1 MTQAHATKQDM
12 LDKVRKLLTKAE
24 NVAGTPEADVL
35 NAKAFQLIAKY
46 GIDETA
52 ARERSGEGPAPIG
65 IARFTISGQYQ
76 REQSFLLHI
85 LSRALHCKPLMLD
98 GNDSHVVYGTAGHI
112 ERLRVLFATL
122 MPQMLAGASR
132 VRPHY
137 GARTGV
143 KAYRMSWMRG
153 FYAEVGSRMTDAEGT
168 AAAESEPG
176 TALVLMDDAKRAE
189 AAMQADHGGQIR
201 DVKSRSRHDSSAAA
215 AGAAAGQRVNL
226 GQTGVGGRR
235 AIGR

>member
-1 MTQAHATKQDM
+1 MTQAHTARHDM
-12 LDKVRKLLTKAE
+12 LDKVRKLLAKAE

-35 NAKAFQLIAKY
+35 NAKAFELIAKY

-52 ARERSGEGPAPIG
+52 ARERNGEGPAPIE
-65 IARFTISGQYQ
+65 IARFAISGQYQ

-98 GNDSHVVYGTAGHI
+98 GNESHVVYGTAGHI

-137 GARTGV
+137 GAQVGV

-153 FYAEVGSRMTDAEGT
+153 FYLEVGSRLEEAEGT
-168 AAAESEPG
+168 AAKESEPG

-189 AAMQADHGGQIR
+189 AALQADHGGQMR
-201 DVKSRSRHDSSAAA
+201 DVTSRSRHDGSAAA

-226 GQTGVGGRR
+226 GQTGVTGRR
-235 AIGR
+235 TLGR